1 MIRPRRVRHLPDEK
15 AVFLNV
21 PYDPAYEQIFIALV
35 AALLALGRKPRCTLE
50 LPDRGQGRP
59 ARIFELLERSRVSFH
74 DLSRASLPARF
85 NMPFEFGLAYALNR
99 YWGRHD
105 WYVLEARAFRIQM
118 TLSDVKVDVE
128 HVHQNRPT
136 IAISC
141 VLDALGTL
149 RRDPDPRAVNRLRQK
164 MSVVAAEVKHQYR
177 RRTIFYRAPFRRF
190 LTVSMALARRAGF
203 IRL

>member
-1 MIRPRRVRHLPDEK
+1 MIRPRRVRHAPDEET
-15 AVFLNV
+15 VFLNV
-21 PYDPAYEQIFIALV
+21 PYDPAYEPIFIALV

-50 LPDRGQGRP
+50 LTDRGQGRP
-59 ARIFELLERSRVSFH
+59 TRIFGLLEQSRVSFH
-74 DLSRASLPARF
+74 DLSRVGLPARF

-105 WYVLEARAFRIQM
+105 WYVLEARAFRIQK
-118 TLSDVKVDVE
+118 TLSDLKVTEE
-128 HVHQNRPT
+128 HEHRNRPT

-141 VLDALGTL
+141 VLDALGTP
-149 RRDPDPRAVNRLRQK
+149 RRDPDPRAVNKLRQK

-177 RRTIFYRAPFRRF
+177 RPTIFYRAAFRQF